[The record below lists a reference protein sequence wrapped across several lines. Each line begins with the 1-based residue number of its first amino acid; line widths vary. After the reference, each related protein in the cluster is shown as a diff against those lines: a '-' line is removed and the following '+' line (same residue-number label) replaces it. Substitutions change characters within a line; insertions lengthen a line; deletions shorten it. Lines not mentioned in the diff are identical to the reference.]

1 MLGDPRTN
9 QHPPLLALGILFYRY
24 HNVVAARVQREHPDM
39 SDEEVFQK
47 ARRTVVGTLQVD
59 NSILSLRFLSPR
71 THAHTQL
78 RAHFYIAKRELERN

>member
-24 HNVVAARVQREHPDM
+24 HNVIAARVQREHPDM

-47 ARRTVVGTLQVD
+47 ARRIVVGTIQVA
-59 NSILSLRFLSPR
+59 NSLFLLFSRKCTVSENYSLLAIVKKV
-71 THAHTQL
+71 TL
-78 RAHFYIAKRELERN
+78 IKVK